1 MVIFWLISHPITLLH
16 PLVLQLFLHQLVW
29 HLLQH
34 PLIQIIS
41 VLHVYLIS
49 ILMLM
54 EHVYLVL
61 LNKELKHNS
70 PINVI
75 NVVELL
81 QPIFLVKDVL
91 KSFSFNLLI
100 QQIQLHVLLVLGDVL
115 NVNLILIVQ
124 NVILVIIRLEI
135 LIIQYVNHVLKIVL
149 FVLILMY

>member
-1 MVIFWLISHPITLLH
+1 
-16 PLVLQLFLHQLVW
+16 
-29 HLLQH
+29 
-34 PLIQIIS
+34 
-41 VLHVYLIS
+41 
-49 ILMLM
+49 M